1 MARIET
7 YREAIEAV
15 IRDYAS
21 VKPAFGDI
29 DMEAV
34 TDRTHD
40 HYEVMMMGW
49 DNHERVH
56 TSLIHIDIIN
66 NKVWIQH
73 DATDVGIADEDAP
86 EVVEAAVKF
95 QLFARPLAQPGDSL
109 VDLFGQADD
118 VDQIVLWIG

>member
-66 NKVWIQH
+66 NKVWIH
-73 DATDVGIADEDAP
+73 TM
-86 EVVEAAVKF
+86 
-95 QLFARPLAQPGDSL
+95 PLMSGLLTNWWNGGSPRKILYWPFTRCISGPIRAL
-109 VDLFGQADD
+109 R
-118 VDQIVLWIG
+118 